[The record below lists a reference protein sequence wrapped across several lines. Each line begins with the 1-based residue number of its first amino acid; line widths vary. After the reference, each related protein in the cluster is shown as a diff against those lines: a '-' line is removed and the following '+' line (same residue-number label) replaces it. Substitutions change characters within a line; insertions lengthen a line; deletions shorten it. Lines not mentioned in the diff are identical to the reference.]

1 MVGYIMNV
9 SFIKQM
15 KNLEREVLLKSVEL
29 DDDGDDFQFE
39 LDEFTSEEEI
49 IAVAPKCIR
58 CNTCVGIC
66 PVNAI
71 EPANIF
77 RLAKITD
84 KCVKCEICVQTCPV
98 SAIKLIKNVV
108 TYTGDEENDFI
119 EYSLNNV
126 RCYHRIVRMK
136 DIEIDYSQDNNW
148 QDCTDLCP
156 TNAFTLEFKEFF
168 DKLGLDIGIGLDED
182 TLYPYINKKL
192 CIGCSACVEISKNEN
207 AITLDRIIGP
217 IIHSRK
223 IEVNHD
229 SCVNCFLCEE
239 NCPVGAIRLVD
250 GKVILD
256 DDKCIRCVE
265 CTNHCPVGAL
275 KRVEIE

>member
-1 MVGYIMNV
+1 MNV

-39 LDEFTSEEEI
+39 LDNIHAEEEI
-49 IAVAPKCIR
+49 IAVAPKCVR
-58 CNTCVGIC
+58 CNTCVGTC
-66 PVNAI
+66 PVGAI

-84 KCVKCEICVQTCPV
+84 KCVKCEICVQSCPV
-98 SAIKLIKNVV
+98 SAIKLIKNIVV
-108 TYTGDEENDFI
+108 YDGESENDFI

-126 RCYHRIVRMK
+126 RCPHRVIRMK
-136 DIEIDYSQDNNW
+136 EIEIDYSQDNNW
-148 QDCTDLCP
+148 QDCADLCP

-168 DKLGLDIGIGLDED
+168 DKLDFDAGIDLDED
-182 TLYPYINKKL
+182 TLYPYINRKL

-217 IIHSRK
+217 IVHVRRID
-223 IEVNHD
+223 VDHD
-229 SCVNCFLCEE
+229 LCVNCFLCEE
-239 NCPVGAIRLVD
+239 NCPVEAIRLEGGEV
-250 GKVILD
+250 VLD

>member
-1 MVGYIMNV
+1 
-9 SFIKQM
+9 M

-39 LDEFTSEEEI
+39 LNEFKAEEEI
-49 IAVAPKCIR
+49 IAVAPKCVR
-58 CNTCVGIC
+58 CNTCVDAC
-66 PVNAI
+66 PVGAI

-108 TYTGDEENDFI
+108 VYNGEEDADFM

-126 RCYHRIVRMK
+126 RCPHRVVRMD
-136 DIEIDYSQDNNW
+136 DIVIDYSVDNNW
-148 QDCTDLCP
+148 QDCADLCP

-168 DKLGLDIGIGLDED
+168 EKKGFAPSIDLEED
-182 TLYPYINKKL
+182 ALYPYINKKL
-192 CIGCSACVEISKNEN
+192 CIGCGACVEISNNDN
-207 AITLDRIIGP
+207 AITLDRTIGP
-217 IIHSRK
+217 ILHSRNLD
-223 IEVNHD
+223 INHE

-239 NCPVGAIRLVD
+239 NCPVGAIQLVD
-250 GKVILD
+250 GEVIWD

-275 KRVEIE
+275 HRVDIE

>member
-1 MVGYIMNV
+1 MNV

-39 LDEFTSEEEI
+39 LDNFSTEEEI
-49 IAVAPKCIR
+49 IAVAPRCVR
-58 CNTCVGIC
+58 CNTCVGEC

-77 RLAKITD
+77 RMAKITD

-98 SAIKLIKNVV
+98 SAIKLISNSVV
-108 TYTGDEENDFI
+108 YNDEDEREVV
-119 EYSLNNV
+119 EYDLANV
-126 RCYHRIVRMK
+126 RYPHRVVRMNS
-136 DIEIDYSQDNNW
+136 ISIDYSNDNNW
-148 QDCTDLCP
+148 DDCANLCP

-168 DKLGLDIGIGLDED
+168 EDRNMDLGIELIEDE
-182 TLYPYINKKL
+182 LYPYINEKM
-192 CIGCSACVEISKNEN
+192 CIGCGACREISLNN
-207 AITLDRIIGP
+207 FAIELDRYIGP
-217 IIHSRK
+217 IHHSRF
-223 IEVNHD
+223 IDVNHD

-239 NCPVGAIRLVD
+239 NCPTGAIELVD
-250 GKVILD
+250 GEVVLD
-256 DDKCIRCVE
+256 NDKCIRCVE

-275 KRVEIE
+275 KRIDMK

>member
-1 MVGYIMNV
+1 MNV

-15 KNLEREVLLKSVEL
+15 KNLEKEVLLKSVEL

-39 LDEFTSEEEI
+39 LDDFNAEEEI
-49 IAVAPKCIR
+49 IAVAPKCVR
-58 CNTCVGIC
+58 CNTCVGTC
-66 PVNAI
+66 PVSAI

-77 RLAKITD
+77 RIAKITE

-108 TYTGDEENDFI
+108 VYDSDGENDFI

-126 RCYHRIVRMK
+126 RCPHRVVRMK
-136 DIEIDYSQDNNW
+136 NIEIDYSQENNW

-156 TNAFTLEFKEFF
+156 TNAFTLEFSEYF
-168 DKLGLDIGIGLDED
+168 DSIGFDIGVPFDED
-182 TLYPYINKKL
+182 TLYPFINRKL
-192 CIGCSACVEISKNEN
+192 CIGCGACVEISQNKN
-207 AITLDRIIGP
+207 AISLDRIIGP
-217 IIHSRK
+217 IVHSRN

-229 SCVNCFLCEE
+229 LCVNCYLCEE
-239 NCPVGAIRLVD
+239 NCPVEAICLED
-250 GKVILD
+250 GEVVLNN
-256 DDKCIRCVE
+256 DKCIRCVE

-275 KRVEIE
+275 QRVNNK

>member
-1 MVGYIMNV
+1 
-9 SFIKQM
+9 M

-39 LDEFTSEEEI
+39 LAEFRAEEEI
-49 IAVAPKCIR
+49 IAVAPKCVR
-58 CNTCVGIC
+58 CNTCVDAC
-66 PVNAI
+66 PVGAI

-108 TYTGDEENDFI
+108 VYTGEEDADFM

-126 RCYHRIVRMK
+126 RSHHRVVRMD
-136 DIEIDYSQDNNW
+136 DIVIDYSIDNNW
-148 QDCTDLCP
+148 QDCADLCP

-168 DKLGLDIGIGLDED
+168 EKKGFNPSIDLEED

-192 CIGCSACVEISKNEN
+192 CIGCGACVEISNSDN
-207 AITLDRIIGP
+207 AIKLDRTIGP
-217 IIHSRK
+217 ILHSRNLD
-223 IEVNHD
+223 INHE

-239 NCPVGAIRLVD
+239 NCPVGAIQLVD
-250 GKVILD
+250 GEVIWD

-275 KRVEIE
+275 HRVDIE

>member
-1 MVGYIMNV
+1 
-9 SFIKQM
+9 M

-39 LDEFTSEEEI
+39 LNEFSAEAEI
-49 IAVAPKCIR
+49 IAVAPKCVR
-58 CNTCVGIC
+58 CNTCVGTC

-108 TYTGDEENDFI
+108 VYDGESEDDFI

-126 RCYHRIVRMK
+126 RSPHRVIRMNSI
-136 DIEIDYSQDNNW
+136 DIDYCADNNW
-148 QDCTDLCP
+148 QDCADLCP

-168 DKLGLDIGIGLDED
+168 EDKGFDAGIELDED

-207 AITLDRIIGP
+207 AITLDRVIGP
-217 IIHSRK
+217 IVHGRK

-239 NCPVGAIRLVD
+239 NCPVGAIRLED
-250 GKVILD
+250 GNVVLD

-265 CTNHCPVGAL
+265 CTHHCPVGAL

>member
-1 MVGYIMNV
+1 MNV

-39 LDEFTSEEEI
+39 LDNFHAEEEI
-49 IAVAPKCIR
+49 IAVAPKCVR
-58 CNTCVGIC
+58 CNTCVGTC
-66 PVNAI
+66 PVGAI

-84 KCVKCEICVQTCPV
+84 KCVKCEICVQSCPV

-108 TYTGDEENDFI
+108 VYDGESENDFI

-126 RCYHRIVRMK
+126 RCPHRVIRMK
-136 DIEIDYSQDNNW
+136 KIEIDYSQDNNW
-148 QDCTDLCP
+148 QDCADLCP

-168 DKLGLDIGIGLDED
+168 DKLDFDAGIDLDED
-182 TLYPYINKKL
+182 TLYPYINRKL
-192 CIGCSACVEISKNEN
+192 CIGCSACVEISKNEK

-217 IIHSRK
+217 IVHVRRID
-223 IEVNHD
+223 IDHD
-229 SCVNCFLCEE
+229 LCVNCFLCEE
-239 NCPVGAIRLVD
+239 NCPVEAIRLEGGEV
-250 GKVILD
+250 VLD

>member
-1 MVGYIMNV
+1 MNV

-39 LDEFTSEEEI
+39 LDNFHAEEEI
-49 IAVAPKCIR
+49 IAVAPKCVR
-58 CNTCVGIC
+58 CNTCVGTC
-66 PVNAI
+66 PVGAI

-84 KCVKCEICVQTCPV
+84 KCVKCEICVQSCPV
-98 SAIKLIKNVV
+98 SAIKLIKNIVG
-108 TYTGDEENDFI
+108 YDGESENDFI

-126 RCYHRIVRMK
+126 RCPHRVIRMK
-136 DIEIDYSQDNNW
+136 EIEIDYSQDNNW
-148 QDCTDLCP
+148 QDCADLCP

-168 DKLGLDIGIGLDED
+168 DKLDFDAGIDLDED
-182 TLYPYINKKL
+182 TLYPYINRKL

-217 IIHSRK
+217 IVHVRRID
-223 IEVNHD
+223 VDHD
-229 SCVNCFLCEE
+229 LCVNCFLCEE
-239 NCPVGAIRLVD
+239 NCPVEAIMLEGGEV
-250 GKVILD
+250 VLD

>member
-1 MVGYIMNV
+1 MNV

-39 LDEFTSEEEI
+39 LNDFSAFEEI
-49 IAVAPKCIR
+49 IAIAPRCVR
-58 CNTCVGIC
+58 CNTCVSEC

-77 RLAKITD
+77 RIAKITD

-98 SAIKLIKNVV
+98 SAIKLIDNSVI
-108 TYTGDEENDFI
+108 YDDENEEGII
-119 EYSLNNV
+119 EYKLANV
-126 RCYHRIVRMK
+126 SSSHRVVRMNS
-136 DIEIDYSQDNNW
+136 ISIDYSQDNNW
-148 QDCTDLCP
+148 DDCANLCP
-156 TNAFTLEFKEFF
+156 TNAFMLEFKDFF
-168 DKLGLDIGIGLDED
+168 EERNLCGDIELIDDE
-182 TLYPYINKKL
+182 LYPYINEKM
-192 CIGCSACVEISKNEN
+192 CIGCGACVEISLNDN
-207 AITLDRIIGP
+207 AVELDRYIGP
-217 IIHSRK
+217 IVHSRNLD
-223 IEVNHD
+223 INHE
-229 SCVNCFLCEE
+229 SCVNCYLCEE
-239 NCPVGAIRLVD
+239 NCPTGAIELVD
-250 GKVILD
+250 GEVVLD

>member
-1 MVGYIMNV
+1 MNV

-15 KNLEREVLLKSVEL
+15 KSLEREVLLKSVEL

-39 LDEFTSEEEI
+39 LDDFKTEEEI
-49 IAVAPKCIR
+49 IAVAPKCVR
-58 CNTCVGIC
+58 CNTCVGTC
-66 PVNAI
+66 PVDAI
-71 EPANIF
+71 DPANIF

-108 TYTGDEENDFI
+108 TYNKDEDEGFMQ
-119 EYSLNNV
+119 YSVNNV
-126 RCYHRIVRMK
+126 RCYHRTVRMNE
-136 DIEIDYSQDNNW
+136 IEIDYTQDNNW
-148 QDCTDLCP
+148 QDCADLCP

-168 DKLGLDIGIGLDED
+168 DKLGFDTGMDLDDD

-217 IIHSRK
+217 IRHSRK

-229 SCVNCFLCEE
+229 LCANCFLCEE
-239 NCPVGAIRLVD
+239 NCPVDAIRLED
-250 GKVILD
+250 GGVVLD